1 MRPSVIKL
9 VPVETQLPE
18 DHSKDESPE
27 VCLVLGLEVM
37 GQGCCTGRVTGHV
50 RNIWVRRKRRKPF
63 MQGAYWSEGRVRS

>member
-18 DHSKDESPE
+18 DDSKDESPE
-27 VCLVLGLEVM
+27 VYLVLGLEVM
-37 GQGCCTGRVTGHV
+37 GQGGCTGRVTAHV
-50 RNIWVRRKRRKPF
+50 RNIWVRCKRWKPF